1 MCCELQKQYSN
12 RNESL
17 CSISAVF
24 LHMFTTP
31 TDKYTYIHTYI
42 HTHTVVADL
51 ISGSISQLNT
61 PGKTVFRQLL
71 VSIPKEMTGGYL
83 YCQVMRTSLPSFD
96 INRYSR
102 LDIAFLN
109 LVLPPS
115 SLLFPSVSFVCCFSS
130 HLISSSL
137 CIYLVCS
144 TYLQFPSMF
153 SHPHP
158 P

>member
-1 MCCELQKQYSN
+1 MN
-12 RNESL
+12 H
-17 CSISAVF
+17 SAVF
-24 LHMFTTP
+24 LQYFSTCSLHP
-31 TDKYTYIHTYI
+31 LINIHTYI

>member
-1 MCCELQKQYSN
+1 M
-12 RNESL
+12 
-17 CSISAVF
+17 
-24 LHMFTTP
+24 
-31 TDKYTYIHTYI
+31 
-42 HTHTVVADL
+42 VADL

-115 SLLFPSVSFVCCFSS
+115 SLFFPSVSFVCCFSS

-144 TYLQFPSMF
+144 TLFVAPIYSFPQCSLILILLKLHLSRFCLFHLSLLVHKAPGSSSLLQ
-153 SHPHP
+153 
-158 P
+158 